1 MSELKPLENWAA
13 ALLAQLQ
20 PAQRRRLLADMAR
33 NLRSANAQRM
43 RAQTD
48 DEGQPWQQR
57 KPPGPALRSQR
68 ERLRQQAQLKK
79 PMFSKLR
86 LAKHLKAR
94 AEGDDSAVVE
104 FASRAQRIARVH
116 HWGETDAVNPGGP
129 RVQYPA
135 RPLLGISEDDA
146 KSLRTALLDSLLR

>member
-1 MSELKPLENWAA
+1 MNELQPLENWAA

-20 PAQRRRLLADMAR
+20 PAQRRRLLTDVAR
-33 NLRSANAQRM
+33 RLRSVNAQRM

-48 DEGQPWQQR
+48 PDGQAWQPR
-57 KPPGPALRSQR
+57 KPPGPALRSKR
-68 ERLRQQAQLKK
+68 ERLRQEAQLKK

-86 LAKHLKAR
+86 QAKHLKAR
-94 AEGDDSAVVE
+94 AEGGSAVVE

-116 HWGETDAVNPGGP
+116 HWGEADAVKPGGA

-135 RPLLGISEDDA
+135 RPLLGISEADA
-146 KSLRTALLDSLLR
+146 DGLRELLLDRLLG

>member
-1 MSELKPLENWAA
+1 MNALQPLENWAA

-20 PAQRRRLLADMAR
+20 PAQRRRLLTDVAR
-33 NLRSANAQRM
+33 RLRSSNAQRM

-48 DEGQPWQQR
+48 PDGQAWQPR
-57 KPPGPALRSQR
+57 KPPGPALRSKR
-68 ERLRQQAQLKK
+68 ERLRQEAQLKT

-86 LAKHLKAR
+86 QAKHLKAR
-94 AEGDDSAVVE
+94 AEGDSAVVE
-104 FASRAQRIARVH
+104 FANRAQRIARVH
-116 HWGETDAVNPGGP
+116 QWGEADAVNPGGP

-146 KSLRTALLDSLLR
+146 NSLRELLMERLLG